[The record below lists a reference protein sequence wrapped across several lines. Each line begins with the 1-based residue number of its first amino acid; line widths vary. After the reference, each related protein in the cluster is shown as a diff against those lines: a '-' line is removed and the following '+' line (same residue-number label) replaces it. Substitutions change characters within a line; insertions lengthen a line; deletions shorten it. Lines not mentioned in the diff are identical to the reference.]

1 MRRAALWIIL
11 ALALSSCSLRA
22 RELTNLEPI
31 ETLCITLNDGRVKI
45 IACAAVRDEDNVPL
59 VFQMEGDTVSDAV
72 EKLKSLPEGKDA
84 IFVHTKNILCDTRYC
99 AERLDELKAFL
110 RGSAE
115 LKKSACVFCADDA
128 AALLDK
134 IREGEG
140 DISAD
145 LEFLADKSAKNE
157 VTRAHEVCNY
167 GRIFAVGEQFG
178 SVIPLGVERF

>member
-1 MRRAALWIIL
+1 MKRAALWIIL
-11 ALALSSCSLRA
+11 ALLLSSCSLKA

-31 ETLCITLNDGRVKI
+31 ETLCVSLNEGRVKI

-59 VFQMEGDTVSDAV
+59 VFQMEGDSVSDAV

-99 AERLDELKAFL
+99 AERLDELKNFL
-110 RGSAE
+110 RDGPEIKESV
-115 LKKSACVFCADDA
+115 CVFCADDA

-140 DISAD
+140 DVSAD
-145 LEFLADKSAKNE
+145 LEFLADKSAKDE
-157 VTRAHEVCNY
+157 VTRAPEVCES
-167 GRIFAVGEQFG
+167 GRIFAVAEQFG
-178 SVIPLGVERF
+178 SVIPIGVEKF